1 MATNNSNTLNDVQY
15 SDANVT
21 RAVKREQPLPVS
33 AGNEYDTVLST
44 FRKIMKDE
52 DAAKN
57 FTEALYQV
65 ARETGTLVLTLLDT
79 LDVTNEMSL
88 NTSMAYYLNAINS
101 PSTLYG
107 VQNPIRPN
115 YYAGRNVLS

>member
-1 MATNNSNTLNDVQY
+1 MAINNQNTLNDNQY

-21 RAVKREQPLPVS
+21 RATDREQTFLSSPGP
-33 AGNEYDTVLST
+33 EYDSVLSA

-57 FTEALYQV
+57 FTEALYRV
-65 ARETGTLVLTLLDT
+65 ARETETYVLTLLES
-79 LDVTNEMSL
+79 LDVTNEMTV
-88 NTSMAYYLNAINS
+88 NASMAYYLNALNS

-107 VQNPIRPN
+107 VQNPLVPN